1 MRKLL
6 LSLIV
11 ACLTM
16 STFATTPQF
25 KIQQLTHTNSNN
37 EPTLFES
44 GKYLN
49 FGYCGDFAGGL
60 QIGDAGTVNKAAIRI
75 QKATAQTYKDKNLS
89 AIQIAVGNTTVTNI
103 SIFLA
108 TSLTGDPFYT
118 QEATITSNSWNTI
131 VLDSPY
137 QIEGKAFYIG
147 YICTQA
153 GSSDH
158 TIGFDGLSEPLNNN
172 SEYIYYAPDDKY
184 YRASQIV
191 DGAGNLCIR
200 AIICGDNLPQ
210 NNIALKQCTA
220 PASIIPGEEFSID
233 CTFRNLAAGSVKNL
247 EVTYQIGNQEQVTT
261 IVNTTAIDAEA
272 EGVESSRYGKFTI
285 SGLVNNDPMLSM
297 PINLT
302 VNKVNNIDDSDL
314 SDNSFETSAICLSKL
329 YPRNVVVEEWTGTW
343 CQFCV
348 RGIVTLREMKASYP
362 DSFIGIAIHNGDD
375 MAYDDYLLHIYDY
388 YEQMGTFPGCVVN
401 RKVKNIIDPNMS
413 DIPETYHAER
423 ELQAIADIN
432 LTAEWQNDDE
442 IIAITTQTEFS
453 YVEENIDYGL
463 EIVIV
468 ENQVNSHDKQQNAYA
483 GGTHGEMGG
492 FEDKEALVTMKFDDV
507 ARLRTDATLDNDG
520 TSQPTVETSYTL
532 NTNIAR
538 PSKIQTPNNAEAIAM
553 IINKS
558 TGEIVNAKMV
568 KITGSTGIDG
578 ITDSPSVSIIGTE
591 GGIVIEGSYNK
602 ASIYTLTGAIVA
614 DSQNEAFISLPA
626 GIYIVKVGSKT
637 AKVIV
642 K

>member
-11 ACLTM
+11 ACLNL
-16 STFATTPQF
+16 SLYATIPQF
-25 KIQQLTHTNSNN
+25 KSQQLTHANSSN
-37 EPTLFES
+37 ESTIFES

-49 FGYCGDFAGGL
+49 FGYCGDLSGGL
-60 QIGDAGTVNKAAIRI
+60 QIGDAGTINKAAIRI
-75 QKATAQTYKDKNLS
+75 PKATAQTYIDLDLS

-131 VLDSPY
+131 VLDTPY
-137 QIEGKAFYIG
+137 KIEGKAFYIG
-147 YICTQA
+147 YSCTQA
-153 GSSDH
+153 GSSDY
-158 TIGFDGLSEPLNNN
+158 TLGFDGLSEPLNNN

-184 YRASQIV
+184 YRASQLV
-191 DGAGNLCIR
+191 EGAGNLCIR

-210 NNIALKQCTA
+210 SNIALKQCTA
-220 PASIIPGEEFSID
+220 PASIIPGEEFSIE

-247 EVTYQIGNQEQVTT
+247 EVSYQIGNQEQVTT
-261 IVNTTAIDAEA
+261 TVDTTPIDADA

-314 SDNSFETSAICLSKL
+314 SDNTIETTAICLSKL
-329 YPRNVVVEEWTGTW
+329 YPRNVVVEEWTGAW

-348 RGIVTLREMKASYP
+348 RGIVSLREMKASYP

-388 YEQMGTFPGCVVN
+388 FEYMGGFPGCVVN
-401 RKVKNIIDPNMS
+401 RKVNNIIDPNMT
-413 DIPETYHAER
+413 DLPNTFNAER
-423 ELQAIADIN
+423 ELQAIADVN

-442 IIAITTQTEFS
+442 TIAITTQTEFS

-463 EIVIV
+463 EIVII
-468 ENQVNSHDKQQNAYA
+468 ENQVNSHDKQKNAYA
-483 GGTHGEMGG
+483 GGTLGEMGG
-492 FEDKEALVTMKFDDV
+492 FEDLEANVTMKFDDV

-520 TSQPTVETSYTL
+520 TSRPTTETRYTL
-532 NTNIAR
+532 NTTITR
-538 PSKIQTPNNAEAIAM
+538 PSLIQTPNNTEAIAM

-568 KITGSTGIDG
+568 KITGSTGIEDV
-578 ITDSPSVSIIGTE
+578 TDSPKVSITGTD
-591 GGIVIEGSYNK
+591 GGVVIEGSYNK
-602 ASIYTLTGAIVA
+602 ATVYTLTGAIVA
-614 DSQNEAFISLPA
+614 DFQNEAF
-626 GIYIVKVGSKT
+626 
-637 AKVIV
+637 
-642 K
+642 